1 MGKAQLPVFSERLI
15 TDPYGY
21 AFGIAFADLDQD
33 GDVDLTDQ
41 QLVDMV

>member
-1 MGKAQLPVFSERLI
+1 MVKAQLPVFSERLI
-15 TDPYGY
+15 ADQYGY

-33 GDVDLTDQ
+33 GDVDLTHQ